1 MGDRAR
7 GLTSRTAY
15 ARAYYRDTA
24 LRRRKLRR
32 DRNQRQRWIPWL
44 LANLV
49 WTPELVAIVPRSLPI
64 RRALLRLPVKP

>member
-1 MGDRAR
+1 MGTVAKNKD
-7 GLTSRTAY
+7 SRTAY

-24 LRRRKLRR
+24 PRRRKLRR

-49 WTPELVAIVPRSLPI
+49 WTPELVAVVPRQLPI
-64 RRALLRLPVKP
+64 RRALLRLPVKL